1 MRQGETMNKTILR
14 TTSLIMAIV
23 LTLGI
28 FHPGQAKENSDDLL
42 VNTFAQMNSS
52 ITLPAMLAE
61 ADARVP
67 EAKPNVNFGN
77 DTVLY
82 VDGGAV
88 DPDIESY
95 IRFTV
100 TGISRT
106 ASSAHLRLYVTD
118 ATRNGPALYTT
129 SNTWTETDI
138 TWNNRPART
147 GVALED
153 KGELIANSWADYDV
167 TTAIVG
173 NGTYSFILATDAAD
187 LLGLSSREG
196 SHAPQLVVTLA
207 DATNTTLP
215 TATPTTIQSTPTLV
229 VPTATLTSVVPS
241 PTSVL
246 PTVTLTAMPPTATAI
261 QPTTTPTAVSVQ
273 PTATTS
279 SQTNSSNAPYTSG
292 AMWMPSGELMRL
304 PTSGAAWDKIRNAAY
319 GSWGTA
325 DLKDQNNKH
334 AIYTLAGALVFARTG
349 DTVLQGKV
357 KDGILAAKRSLDG
370 SNEWQ
375 TLNGVL
381 AAERQLG
388 AYVISAD
395 LINLK
400 SYDAAAD
407 NEFRAWLGPIRTTNI
422 GTHGR
427 WKNIRYTCENAAGN
441 WNTFACASRIAA
453 SIYLGDNAD
462 VQRSSLIIR
471 ALLGERSVYPADAPG
486 RNSYFEHTAGYQS
499 SWACYDPAWLGS
511 NPYCLKSGISIDG
524 ALVEDASRGGGCC
537 VLQGDGIMYSWEAL
551 QGLFVSV
558 ELLYRTGNYGNP
570 YTWSNNALKRSLDFM
585 QRSGWAVTSPAT
597 YVPWLANA
605 RYSTSYRT
613 TTGGNG
619 RIMSWG
625 DWLYK
630 K

>member
-1 MRQGETMNKTILR
+1 MNKTILR
-14 TTSLIMAIV
+14 TTGLIIV
-23 LTLGI
+23 IALTFGT
-28 FHPGQAKENSDDLL
+28 FRSGQAKAKSANLL
-42 VNTFAQMNSS
+42 IKTFAQMNPST
-52 ITLPAMLAE
+52 TLPTIV
-61 ADARVP
+61 ADADSRLP
-67 EAKPNVNFGN
+67 EAKPNINFGK
-77 DTVLY
+77 DSVLY

-88 DPDIESY
+88 DPDVESY
-95 IRFTV
+95 IRFTI
-100 TGISRT
+100 TGISGT
-106 ASSAHLRLYVTD
+106 VSSAKLRVYVID

-129 SNTWTETDI
+129 SNSWTETGI

-147 GVALED
+147 SAALED
-153 KGELIANSWADYDV
+153 KGALATNSWVDYDV
-167 TTAIVG
+167 TQIITG

-196 SHAPQLVVTLA
+196 SAAPQLVVTLA
-207 DATNTTLP
+207 ETTATKPTANPTTTVLP
-215 TATPTTIQSTPTLV
+215 SPTAILSTATPTTIH
-229 VPTATLTSVVPS
+229 
-241 PTSVL
+241 
-246 PTVTLTAMPPTATAI
+246 PTATAI
-261 QPTTTPTAVSVQ
+261 QPTVTPTTVSVQ

-279 SQTNSSNAPYTSG
+279 SQTKLPTSPSIGSGMWISSI
-292 AMWMPSGELMRL
+292 ELMKL
-304 PTSGAAWDKIRNAAY
+304 PTSGTAWDKMRTTAY
-319 GSWGTA
+319 GSLGTA
-325 DLKDQNNKH
+325 NLQVPDNKH
-334 AIYTLAGALVFARTG
+334 AIYTLAGALVYARTG
-349 DTVLQGKV
+349 DPALRSKV
-357 KDGILAAKRSLDG
+357 RDAIITAKKSLDE
-370 SNEWQ
+370 SAEWQ
-375 TLNGVL
+375 TSNGVL
-381 AAERQLG
+381 AAGRQIG

-407 NEFRAWLGPIRTTNI
+407 NEFRAWLGPIRTINV

-427 WKNIRYTCENAAGN
+427 WKNIRYTCENATGN

-453 SIYLGDNAD
+453 SIYLGDHAD

-471 ALLGERSVYPADAPG
+471 ALLGERSAYPPDAPG
-486 RNSYFEHTAGYQS
+486 KNGYFEHTAGYQS
-499 SWACYDPAWLGS
+499 SWACHDPAWLGN

-524 ALVEDASRGGGCC
+524 VLVEDASRGGGCC

-570 YTWSNNALKRSLDFM
+570 YNWSNNALKRALDFL
-585 QRSGWAVTSPAT
+585 QRSGWNVTSPAK
-597 YVPWLANA
+597 YVPWMANA
-605 RYSTSYRT
+605 RYGTSYPT